1 MKSKLNLWL
10 ACSFICAALLTA
22 WVYVKLTHQVGDI
35 TFERNHDSNEFKLCN
50 EETIFQYYSIDTDYE
65 SGKRAIKQK
74 LQKQF
79 SNTYLAETG
88 LLTIRF
94 ILNCEG
100 LTGRFRAKM
109 IDSSLKDIDI
119 SKYNLSPLFLAIS
132 ELKDW
137 NVGTI
142 RNEPQNSYYQI
153 SFKLNEGQLIDV
165 F

>member
-35 TFERNHDSNEFKLCN
+35 TFERNQDSNEFKLCN
-50 EETIFQYYSIDTDYE
+50 GDNIFQYYSIDTDYVG
-65 SGKRAIKQK
+65 GKRAIKEK
-74 LQKQF
+74 LQNQF
-79 SNTYLAETG
+79 SNTLLTETG

-100 LTGRFRAKM
+100 DTGRFRAKM
-109 IDSSLKDIDI
+109 IDSSLRDIDI
-119 SKYNLSPLFLAIS
+119 SNYDLSPLFLAIT
-132 ELKDW
+132 ELQEW

-142 RNEPQNSYYQI
+142 SNEPQNSYYQI
-153 SFKLNEGQLIDV
+153 SFKLNKGQLIDV